1 VSKILKNNYG
11 LKIAGNIIL
20 LMFVCIIY
28 SCKNDTKDTQ
38 SASSGDPALDKIS
51 EEISKNPQ
59 NASLYFQRAQLYYD
73 KSIYDLSIAD
83 LKFALKIDSLNP
95 DYYHLMADAFLD
107 YGNAKEAMN
116 AMTDVMA
123 IYPERIPTLLKM
135 AELKYILEDYD
146 SSIMTINEI
155 VRLDPQNAEAYFMLG
170 LNFRALKD
178 NTRSINAF
186 RTAVEMDS
194 KLTDAWI
201 SLGELHEE
209 KKDPL
214 ALQYYESAILSD
226 PKSMQ
231 AKHAKA
237 FYLQN
242 NGKINEA
249 LNIYNEIIRED
260 KMYSD
265 AFLNSGLLY
274 LELDS
279 LSRAYEQFDLLTSV
293 SPTNYMGFYMRGVVN
308 EKLKKTDAALRD
320 YQSAYNL
327 NNQDKKVQDALESL
341 KNQ

>member
-1 VSKILKNNYG
+1 ML
-11 LKIAGNIIL
+11 LFII
-20 LMFVCIIY
+20 II
-28 SCKNDTKDTQ
+28 SCKNSTNDSQTNT
-38 SASSGDPALDKIS
+38 SGDPAIDKIS
-51 EEISKNPQ
+51 TAISKNPKD
-59 NASLYFQRAQLYYD
+59 ASLYYQRAQLYYD

-116 AMTDVMA
+116 TMTDVMG

-170 LNFRALKD
+170 LNFRSLKD
-178 NTRSINAF
+178 NTRAINAF

-209 KKDPL
+209 KKDAL

-242 NGKINEA
+242 NGKINDA
-249 LNIYNEIIRED
+249 LKIYNEIIIED

-279 LSRAYEQFDLLTSV
+279 LKRAYEQFDLLTSIA
-293 SPTNYMGFYMRGVVN
+293 PTNYMGFYMRGVVN
-308 EKLKKTDAALRD
+308 EKLKKPEAALKD

-327 NNQDKKVQDALESL
+327 NSQDKRVQDALESL

>member
-1 VSKILKNNYG
+1 MKNNY
-11 LKIAGNIIL
+11 LLNTARNIL
-20 LMFVCIIY
+20 LFMFFCLFI
-28 SCKNDTKDTQ
+28 SCKDDHKVSQPVT
-38 SASSGDPALDKIS
+38 SGDAALDKLTV
-51 EEISKNPQ
+51 EINKNPS
-59 NASLYFQRAQLYYD
+59 NAGLYFQRAQLYYD

-95 DYYHLMADAFLD
+95 DYYHLLSDAFLD
-107 YGNAKEAMN
+107 YGNSKEAMN
-116 AMTDVMA
+116 AMTDVLSL
-123 IYPERIPTLLKM
+123 YPERVPTLLKM
-135 AELKYILEDYD
+135 SELKYILEDFD
-146 SSIMTINEI
+146 SSIMTINEV

-170 LNFRALKD
+170 LNFIALKD
-178 NTRSINAF
+178 NSRAINAF

-209 KKDPL
+209 KNDPI

-226 PKSMQ
+226 PNSMQ

-242 NGKINEA
+242 HGKINEA
-249 LNIYNEIIRED
+249 IKIYNEIITQD

-279 LSRAYEQFDLLTSV
+279 LKRAYEQFDLLTSV

-308 EKLKKTDAALRD
+308 EKLKKKDLALKD